1 MAHRETTQEETESSS
16 PVVVSPVLSR
26 SFSDPEELAE
36 GIPEIDGEFVQVS
49 PGAFHARVSRVEL
62 SEVRL
67 HQTCS
72 LPETV
77 SEMAIDD
84 STLFLSASLQCDGPL
99 LVHGKELEP
108 RKLFIPEGE
117 FVRHARNFRALWI
130 GLNRKQVE
138 STVCALLGVDEI
150 RLPNGFLWGHHELE
164 RALVGTMAA
173 QADVML
179 KKPER
184 LADAPARNAANYALM
199 SRALELL
206 VAVCEGSRPTEAPPV
221 GKARIVRR
229 CNEHFDAF
237 GHERLSL
244 ADLAKAAGV
253 SARSVNYAFNDLYGM
268 SPMRYFGLKRLGRAR
283 SELRRSNADRGT
295 IKRVA
300 LATGCTH
307 LGRFAAEYQALFGEL
322 PSVTLDER

>member
-1 MAHRETTQEETESSS
+1 MAHRETTQEETKPSSQAA
-16 PVVVSPVLSR
+16 VSPVLSR

-49 PGAFHARVSRVEL
+49 RGAFHAQVSRVEL

-67 HQTCS
+67 HQTYS

-84 STLFLSASLQCDGPL
+84 STLFLGTSLQCDGPL

-117 FVRHARNFRALWI
+117 FVRHARNFRGLWI

-150 RLPNGFLWGHHELE
+150 RLPNGFLCGHHELE
-164 RALVGTMAA
+164 RSLIGTMAA

-179 KKPER
+179 GQPER
-184 LADAPARNAANYALM
+184 LADPSARNEANYALM

-206 VAVCEGSRPTEAPPV
+206 LAVCEGTRTTEAPPV
-221 GKARIVRR
+221 RKARIVRC
-229 CNEHFDAF
+229 CNEHFDAC

-253 SARSVNYAFNDLYGM
+253 SARSLNYAFNDLYGI
-268 SPMRYFGLKRLGRAR
+268 SPMRYFALKRLGRAR
-283 SELRRSNADRGT
+283 SELQRSNAERGVV
-295 IKRVA
+295 KRVA
-300 LATGCTH
+300 LTTGYTQ
-307 LGRFAAEYQALFGEL
+307 LGRFAAEYRALFGEL
-322 PSVTLDER
+322 PSITLTEH